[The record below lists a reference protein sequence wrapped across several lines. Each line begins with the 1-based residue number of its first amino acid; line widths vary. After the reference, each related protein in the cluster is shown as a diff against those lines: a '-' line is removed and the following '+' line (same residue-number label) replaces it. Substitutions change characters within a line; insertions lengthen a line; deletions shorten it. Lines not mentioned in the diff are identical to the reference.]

1 MESKTVTHSSADD
14 VPFRGDDAPW
24 KTMSAWVQSKHG
36 DWVISLEFGQY
47 HEEKVRAIFE
57 GIASTIQVK
66 ANKAWVVINE
76 REFSR
81 NFYPNQ
87 YGE

>member
-1 MESKTVTHSSADD
+1 
-14 VPFRGDDAPW
+14 
-24 KTMSAWVQSKHG
+24 MSAWVQSKHG

-57 GIASTIQVK
+57 GIASTIQIK

-76 REFSR
+76 
-81 NFYPNQ
+81 
-87 YGE
+87 